1 MAGIKG
7 NSKNGELEV
16 RSNKNGNNDANTMKT
31 SGGILSKGGMH
42 SDQTRKKEEHTVEN
56 SMTKQMKKK
65 RKRKKGK
72 GNLERKKEIHRTQ
85 FCVTKP

>member
-1 MAGIKG
+1 
-7 NSKNGELEV
+7 
-16 RSNKNGNNDANTMKT
+16 MKT

-42 SDQTRKKEEHTVEN
+42 SDQTGMKEGHTVKN